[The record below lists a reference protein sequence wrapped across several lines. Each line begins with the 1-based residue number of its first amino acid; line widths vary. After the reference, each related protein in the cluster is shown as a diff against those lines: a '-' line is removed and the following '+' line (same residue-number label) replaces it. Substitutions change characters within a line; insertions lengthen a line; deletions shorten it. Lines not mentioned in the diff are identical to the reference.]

1 MEKMN
6 DLKDLLKHE
15 VQDLYSAEEQIIAAL
30 PMMID
35 KAKNPELKKSLQDHL
50 RVTQQQR
57 SRLEQVQHMLG
68 EEQQNGDE
76 KKGLLTRLFKGRQ
89 VCKGMQGLI
98 EEGNKVMREE
108 MHPDVLDAAI
118 IACAQKIEHYEICG
132 YGTARSFSRELGI
145 EEITRL
151 LEQTLNE
158 EYAADDQL
166 TQLAVS
172 RINKQAE
179 KASSGPSPSTTTR
192 SGASRAGGGI
202 RSLKEEPE
210 MEMATSSRSGSAG
223 KKTTTPARGSA
234 GTAAPRAADA
244 ARSSTGSGRTTSSSR
259 KATAENRSAGRNA
272 GTGGRTSGT
281 GSRGG
286 NSGRGNSRG
295 R

>member
-1 MEKMN
+1 M
-6 DLKDLLKHE
+6 LTVKHVLE
-15 VQDLYSAEEQIIAAL
+15 S
-30 PMMID
+30 
-35 KAKNPELKKSLQDHL
+35 KAKPFNT
-50 RVTQQQR
+50 VT
-57 SRLEQVQHMLG
+57 SDTMVIDALNMLNSVNLSYLIVM
-68 EEQQNGDE
+68 EGDE
-76 KKGLLTRLFKGRQ
+76 YKGIFSERDYSRNVILKGR
-89 VCKGMQGLI
+89 
-98 EEGNKVMREE
+98 
-108 MHPDVLDAAI
+108 
-118 IACAQKIEHYEICG
+118 
-132 YGTARSFSRELGI
+132 
-145 EEITRL
+145 
-151 LEQTLNE
+151 
-158 EYAADDQL
+158 
-166 TQLAVS
+166 
-172 RINKQAE
+172 
-179 KASSGPSPSTTTR
+179 ASNSTR